1 MMRPVENSAGLIFQH
16 RTGAVPER
24 AQPYLLMTAI
34 EMTNPTEAAA
44 LSRRERQVMDILH
57 RRRVATVAEIMADL
71 PDPPTYSAVRSVLR
85 ILGEKKLINHK
96 EDGPRYVYYP
106 AESTESARDD
116 MLAHV
121 VRTYFAG
128 SPEQAVTA
136 LLRIADVDLEDAE
149 VKRLCETIRRARQ
162 SGR

>member
-1 MMRPVENSAGLIFQH
+1 
-16 RTGAVPER
+16 
-24 AQPYLLMTAI
+24 MTDPNQTSG
-34 EMTNPTEAAA
+34 ETAA

-57 RRRVATVAEIMADL
+57 RRAEATVAEIMAEL

-85 ILGEKKLINHK
+85 ILGEKQLIRYK

-106 AESTESARDD
+106 ATPIETTRDD
-116 MLAHV
+116 ALAHV

-136 LLRIADVDLEDAE
+136 LLRMSDVDLGDKDIAKLRD
-149 VKRLCETIRRARQ
+149 VIAAARKT
-162 SGR
+162 GR

>member
-1 MMRPVENSAGLIFQH
+1 MTIN
-16 RTGAVPER
+16 PESD
-24 AQPYLLMTAI
+24 
-34 EMTNPTEAAA
+34 

-57 RRRVATVAEIMADL
+57 RRGEATVAEIMADL

-85 ILGEKKLINHK
+85 ILGERDLIRHR

-106 AESTESARDD
+106 AQRTEMAREDV
-116 MLAHV
+116 LAHV

-136 LLRIADVDLEDAE
+136 LLRMSDVGMSDDE
-149 VKRLCETIRRARQ
+149 VERLRATIRRARQ
-162 SGR
+162 RGR

>member
-1 MMRPVENSAGLIFQH
+1 LIFQQCL
-16 RTGAVPER
+16 PEPDR
-24 AQPYLLMTAI
+24 DMTDPNLTSG
-34 EMTNPTEAAA
+34 ETAA

-57 RRRVATVAEIMADL
+57 RRAEATVAEIMAEL

-85 ILGEKKLINHK
+85 ILGEKQLILYK

-106 AESTESARDD
+106 ATPTETTRDD
-116 MLAHV
+116 ALAHV

-136 LLRIADVDLEDAE
+136 LLRMSDVDLGDKDIAKLRD
-149 VKRLCETIRRARQ
+149 VIAAARKT
-162 SGR
+162 GR